1 MRTMVLMMKKL
12 AASPVKAEKSAGGE
26 ENDDQGIAEL
36 GQKLKDQGPFSLGMD
51 QVGTEMDQTSS
62 GLRAAQ
68 SLRAG
73 IQVLHERRNRKLPEG
88 GLSLGSG
95 YNRHERFLQR
105 VALQTLSSGSNYDY
119 ARRNSAIDAR
129 ANPPLM
135 SGEMLISSTV
145 NPTRS
150 TS

>member
-1 MRTMVLMMKKL
+1 MQQKRCITSMSHVTLQC
-12 AASPVKAEKSAGGE
+12 
-26 ENDDQGIAEL
+26 QGIPFGPKWARCAERHL
-36 GQKLKDQGPFSLGMD
+36 CAVQS
-51 QVGTEMDQTSS
+51 VRTE
-62 GLRAAQ
+62 
-68 SLRAG
+68 
-73 IQVLHERRNRKLPEG
+73 IQVLHKGRHNGKLSEG

-105 VALQTLSSGSNYDY
+105 VALRTLSSGSKSGDY
-119 ARRNSAIDAR
+119 ARRNSAMDAR
-129 ANPPLM
+129 AHPPLM